1 MTGSLYFAGTLYWI
15 PHTLTTYGD
24 QAGPV
29 AVVVTIL
36 LIAYLALFPG
46 AFAATLVVLRR
57 AFGIRALLIAPAV
70 WVTSELGRMYFLSGF
85 PWELLGYSQTHV
97 LPVAQL
103 ASLAGV
109 HGVSAFVVLVN
120 AAAVLAVR
128 LDGVGRRHI
137 VLGTVTCVALV
148 VAWGSWRIQQSDL
161 NRAGEPVRVALLQGN
176 VPQDQKR
183 DLGMDGRIVQR
194 YLAMTRDAA
203 ARGARVIIWPESAV
217 PFYFEGHTAGRE
229 LIRGVAK
236 ETGAYLLFGGEQFE
250 SGAPA
255 RFYNAAFLVTP
266 AGETGPVYRKIHL
279 VPFGEYVPAR
289 RLLFFASPLVEVV
302 SSFSPGREAVVLPIG
317 EHSAS
322 TAICYE
328 VIYPGLIDRFV
339 DAGSELITTITN
351 DAWFGDSSA
360 PAQHFQQAAMRAI
373 EQGRFLVRAA
383 NTGISGVVDPL
394 GRVTAR
400 SRLFEQ
406 ASIVA
411 DVRWIAG
418 RTVYGRVGDVFAWA
432 CVALTL
438 VGLAATRRQGTRASG
453 RTPAQNV
460 RRSVWH

>member
-15 PHTLTTYGD
+15 PYTLTTYGD
-24 QAGPV
+24 QAVPA
-29 AVVVTIL
+29 AVVVTAL

-46 AFAATLVVLRR
+46 AFAATVVILRR
-57 AFGIRALLIAPAV
+57 TFGIQALLIAPAV
-70 WVTSELGRMYFLSGF
+70 WVTSELGRMYVLSGF

-128 LDGVGRRHI
+128 ADGVGRRSII
-137 VLGTVTCVALV
+137 VGTATCVALV
-148 VAWGSWRIQQSDL
+148 VAWGSWRLRQSDL
-161 NRAGEPVRVALLQGN
+161 DRVGEPVRVALLQGN
-176 VPQDQKR
+176 VPQDQKW
-183 DLGMDGRIVQR
+183 DLDMEERIVQR
-194 YLAMTRDAA
+194 YVAMTRDAA
-203 ARGARVIIWPESAV
+203 ARGARVVIWPESAV
-217 PFYFEGHTAGRE
+217 PFYFEAHTAGRE
-229 LIRGVAK
+229 LIRGVAR
-236 ETGAYLLFGGEQFE
+236 ETGAHILFGGEQFE
-250 SGAPA
+250 PGAPA

-266 AGETGPVYRKIHL
+266 TGETGPVYRKIHL

-289 RLLFFASPLVEVV
+289 RLLFFAAPLVGAV
-302 SSFSPGREAVVLPIG
+302 SSFSPGQEAVVLPIG
-317 EHSAS
+317 EHGAS

-328 VIYPGLIDRFV
+328 VIYPALIDRFV
-339 DAGSELITTITN
+339 DAGSELIVTITN

-360 PAQHFQQAAMRAI
+360 PEQHFQQAAMRAI

-411 DVRWIAG
+411 DARWIAV

-432 CVALTL
+432 CVALTVAGL
-438 VGLAATRRQGTRASG
+438 VATRRRGTRAGG
-453 RTPAQNV
+453 RTPAQT
-460 RRSVWH
+460 